1 MANPFDFSTGAVLTA
16 AQLNAIGDATDV
28 TWSPSANWSGSFGE
42 KYFMRV
48 NDLIVIQFN
57 YTLDATP
64 SGSFVITGAPVT
76 GHTTLS
82 GISGTGCAVD
92 ASADDVFAICPRTRD
107 SGANIDFTTNAHN
120 DFATL
125 TSTKP
130 FSFAS
135 GDSLRTVMVYRAA

>member
-1 MANPFDFSTGAVLTA
+1 MANPFDFSSGAVITA

-28 TWSPSANWSGSFGE
+28 TWNPSANWSGSFGE
-42 KYFMRV
+42 KYFMRI
-48 NDLIVIQFN
+48 NDLVVIQFN

-64 SGSFVITGAPVT
+64 SGSFVITAAPVA

-82 GISGTGCAVD
+82 GVSGTGCAVD
-92 ASADDVFAICPRTRD
+92 LSADDVFAICPRTRD

-120 DFATL
+120 DFATM

-135 GDSLRTVMVYRAA
+135 GDSIRTVMVYRAD